1 MSDFRL
7 AMRGLCQSVGIVTT
21 IDKGQSRGMT
31 ASSITSVS
39 MDPPSVLVCVNKDA
53 SIHSAI
59 TSSRR
64 FSVNFLSDDQ
74 EDLSRVFCSQMP
86 AEERFLHGEWFT
98 EDGCPPELSG
108 ALSVISCDLETT
120 STFATHT
127 IFLGRVR
134 TVRLNDAG
142 YPLVYMQGRY
152 HPLREKGAAA

>member
-7 AMRGLCQSVGIVTT
+7 AMRGLCQTVGIVTT
-21 IDKGQSRGMT
+21 VDRGQCRGMT

-64 FSVNFLSDDQ
+64 FSVNFLSDVQ
-74 EDLSRVFCSQMP
+74 EDLSRIFSSEIP
-86 AEERFLHGEWFT
+86 GEERFLHGEWVK
-98 EDGCPPELSG
+98 EDGCPPELVG

-127 IFLGRVR
+127 IFLGCVR
-134 TVRLNDAG
+134 TVRLSNAG